1 MPGGEGIG
9 VGAAA
14 GPRLIEKSIIGAR
27 EGMGAGVGAGARVE
41 GAEGARLRG
50 KVEVELEEGAEIEGL
65 GLGAS
70 IHLEGAGGATLIGKT
85 KVEAEREGGGTAEA
99 AEIGA
104 GPRLTTKA
112 PKAEAGAEGIEE
124 TEGPA
129 AEAKFIGNEIKAEP
143 EVGAEGRRFT
153 AKEPKAGAREEGL
166 GAGVAGAEIEVEME
180 ARSNGKMI

>member
-1 MPGGEGIG
+1 
-9 VGAAA
+9 
-14 GPRLIEKSIIGAR
+14 
-27 EGMGAGVGAGARVE
+27 MGAGVGAGARVE

-85 KVEAEREGGGTAEA
+85 KVE
-99 AEIGA
+99 
-104 GPRLTTKA
+104 
-112 PKAEAGAEGIEE
+112 
-124 TEGPA
+124 TEGPVA
-129 AEAKFIGNEIKAEP
+129 GAKFIGNEIKAEP